1 MWSGLCNCVRILISE
16 IEGVVIYR
24 PFAAG
29 VSKLKIPKW
38 PSLGPWYYGVLLYSS
53 LNFWKIIRGFVWKM
67 LLESKALLSNNFF
80 KKIQTHR
87 ISFLNDGGLKLGD
100 FDIFDMLLPFLK
112 FTELWPINYCMKSRS
127 HDGLAAKG
135 LLEILKVCRILIML
149 MVGRQCNIQNKRAS
163 ES

>member
-1 MWSGLCNCVRILISE
+1 M
-16 IEGVVIYR
+16 
-24 PFAAG
+24 
-29 VSKLKIPKW
+29 
-38 PSLGPWYYGVLLYSS
+38 
-53 LNFWKIIRGFVWKM
+53 WKM

-127 HDGLAAKG
+127 RDGLAAKG